1 MSKVVLINGSPNA
14 EGCTFTALSEVAGAL
29 NANGVETEMVWIGK
43 KPIAGCIA
51 CRKCFETGKCVFDDG
66 GKRAWSTS

>member
-43 KPIAGCIA
+43 SPLQAALPVGNTLRQA
-51 CRKCFETGKCVFDDG
+51 NVYSMTV
-66 GKRAWSTS
+66 